1 MHFTKKNSFEKR
13 IELKNKLKQQKIL
26 KFPGAYNPLTAKLI
40 AEIGFEGIYISGGVM
55 ANDLGIPDIGLTTLK
70 EVSYRA
76 NQISRVTDLPAIVD
90 ADTGFGDC
98 KKTIETF
105 ENLGLSGCHIEDQID
120 QKRCGHLDNKEIISS
135 ATMVNKIKTAV
146 KAKKDKNFLVIARTD
161 ANSVEGLKKTIEIF
175 EQLGL
180 SGCHIEDQIDEK
192 RCGHLDNKEIIPS
205 ATMVNKIKTA
215 VKAKK
220 DKNFL
225 VIARTDANSVEGI
238 KKTINRVK
246 AYEDAGADIIFP
258 EAMKDEKEFEQIR
271 KNSKANLLANMTE
284 FGKSKLLSANELEN
298 LGYNIV
304 IYPVTTQRLAMKS
317 VEDGLRTIMNDGHQN
332 NIIDK
337 MQTRKRLYELVE
349 YEKYNTPDKKIT
361 DFKTDGHE

>member
-1 MHFTKKNSFEKR
+1 MHITKRSFSEKR
-13 IELKNKLKQQKIL
+13 IELKNKLTKQKIL

-40 AEIGFEGIYISGGVM
+40 AEIGFDGVYISGAVM
-55 ANDLGIPDIGLTTLK
+55 ANDLGLPDIGLTTLK

-76 NQISRVTDLPAIVD
+76 NQISRVTDLPAIID
-90 ADTGFGDC
+90 ADTGFSDC
-98 KKTIETF
+98 KKTIET
-105 ENLGLSGCHIEDQID
+105 
-120 QKRCGHLDNKEIISS
+120 
-135 ATMVNKIKTAV
+135 
-146 KAKKDKNFLVIARTD
+146 
-161 ANSVEGLKKTIEIF
+161 F

-192 RCGHLDNKEIIPS
+192 RCGHLDNKEIIPL
-205 ATMVNKIKTA
+205 TKMVDKIKTA
-215 VKAKK
+215 VNTRK

-225 VIARTDANSVEGI
+225 IIARTDANSVVGI
-238 KKTINRVK
+238 KKTIDRAK

-258 EAMKDEKEFEQIR
+258 EAMKDEKEFELIR
-271 KNSKANLLANMTE
+271 KNLKVNLLANMTE

-317 VEDGLRTIMNDGHQN
+317 VEEGLRTIMSDGHQN

-349 YEKYNTPDKKIT
+349 YEKYNTSDKKIT